1 MASRAQPAH
10 PRRAITSVAMAI
22 VLALTTP
29 AGARS
34 PLDIRLNEVQVIG
47 SHNSY
52 HIQPP
57 NVLINLY
64 LLFDPTAIY
73 LQYTHRPLEEQ
84 LDLLGIRQMELDIYA
99 DPSGGLHAEPLSL
112 EFLAG
117 QPVHLPALDPP
128 GMKVIHIADIDVAS
142 TCVTLVGC
150 LQAVK
155 SWSDTNPAHLPL
167 MILIEAKDDP
177 PPDIDFDF
185 VQPIPFGPAELD
197 AVDAEIRSVFSE
209 DALLTPDD
217 VRGSRP
223 TLEEA
228 VLRDGWPTLRE
239 ARGKVLFALD
249 NGGSKRADY
258 IAGHPSLAG
267 RVLFT
272 DSAPGTP
279 EAAFAKRNDSIGD
292 GPLIA
297 DLVRAGY
304 IVRTRA
310 DADTIE
316 ARNGDTTRRDA
327 ALASGA
333 QFVSTDYRELGPFGT
348 NYMVELPGGIVA
360 RCNPVSGPRGCLDTA
375 LENLTGEQPVG
386 GKRLV
391 VRDRDGNPSARMV
404 TARAADPLIETPIPG
419 SPDDPSIAGAVVEL
433 INPATGESATFELP
447 PGAGWRYIGGAGQR
461 GYVYGDP
468 TGTNGPCRSLSVRR
482 GRGLKALCTGANGD
496 IPFTLD
502 EPSQGTLAAAVTLG
516 GANRQCMTFGP
527 GTIVRDTQAAAGG
540 AGVFSAK
547 NAPPA
552 PCPQPGSP
560 SGAFLD
566 GGLALVD

>member
-1 MASRAQPAH
+1 
-10 PRRAITSVAMAI
+10 
-22 VLALTTP
+22 
-29 AGARS
+29 
-34 PLDIRLNEVQVIG
+34 
-47 SHNSY
+47 
-52 HIQPP
+52 
-57 NVLINLY
+57 
-64 LLFDPTAIY
+64 
-73 LQYTHRPLEEQ
+73 
-84 LDLLGIRQMELDIYA
+84 
-99 DPSGGLHAEPLSL
+99 
-112 EFLAG
+112 
-117 QPVHLPALDPP
+117 
-128 GMKVIHIADIDVAS
+128 
-142 TCVTLVGC
+142 
-150 LQAVK
+150 
-155 SWSDTNPAHLPL
+155 

-177 PPDIDFDF
+177 PPDLPPVFAF
-185 VQPIPFGPAELD
+185 VDPVPFGPAELD
-197 AVDAEIRSVFSE
+197 AIDAEIRSVFSE
-209 DALLTPDD
+209 DDLLTPDD

-279 EAAFAKRNDSIGD
+279 EAAFAKLNDSIGD
-292 GPLIA
+292 GPLITE
-297 DLVRAGY
+297 LVRAGF

-316 ARNGDTTRRDA
+316 ARSGDTTRRDA

-360 RCNPVSGPRGCLDTA
+360 RCNPVSAPRGCLDAA

-391 VRDRDGNPSARMV
+391 VRDKDGDPTARRI
-404 TARAADPLIETPIPG
+404 TARAADSFIETPLPG
-419 SPDDPSIAGAVVEL
+419 SADDPSIAGAVVEL
-433 INPATGESATFELP
+433 VNPVTGESATFTLP
-447 PGAGWRYIGGAGQR
+447 PGSGWRSIGGAGQR
-461 GYVYGDP
+461 GYAYSDR
-468 TGTNGPCRSLSVRR
+468 TGANGPCRSLSVRR
-482 GRGLKALCTGANGD
+482 GRGFKAVCVGSNGN

-502 EPSQGTLAAAVTLG
+502 EPSQGTLAATLTLG
-516 GANRQCMTFGP
+516 GANRHCMTFGA
-527 GTIVRDTQAAAGG
+527 GQIVQDTQATGG
-540 AGVFSAK
+540 NLGVFSGR

-566 GGLALVD
+566 RSAALVD

>member
-1 MASRAQPAH
+1 MVTRARPRL
-10 PRRAITSVAMAI
+10 PRRSITTVTLAIALGLAPPAM
-22 VLALTTP
+22 
-29 AGARS
+29 ARS
-34 PLDIRLNEVQVIG
+34 PLDVRLNEVQVIG

-52 HIQPP
+52 HIQPAP
-57 NVLINLY
+57 DLIDLF
-64 LLFDPTAIY
+64 LLFDPTAIF
-73 LQYTHRPLEEQ
+73 LEYTHRPLEEQ
-84 LDLLGIRQMELDIYA
+84 FALLGIRQIELDIYA

-117 QPVHLPALDPP
+117 QVVHLPELDPP
-128 GMKVIHIADIDVAS
+128 GMKVIHIADIDVVS
-142 TCVTLVGC
+142 TCATLVAC
-150 LQAVK
+150 LQVVK
-155 SWSDTNPAHLPL
+155 SWSDANPAHLPL

-177 PPDIDFDF
+177 PPDLPPIFTF
-185 VQPIPFGPAELD
+185 VQPIPFGPAEFD
-197 AVDAEIRSVFSE
+197 AVDTEIRSVFSE
-209 DALLTPDD
+209 DDLLTPDD

-223 TLEEA
+223 TLEDA

-258 IAGHPSLAG
+258 IAGHPSLTG

-279 EAAFAKRNDSIGD
+279 EAAFAKLNDSIGD

-310 DADTIE
+310 DADTVE
-316 ARNGDTTRRDA
+316 ARSGDTTSRDA

-348 NYMVELPGGIVA
+348 GYMVELPGGVVA
-360 RCNPVSGPRGCLDTA
+360 RCNPVSAPHGCLATA

-386 GKRLV
+386 GRRLV
-391 VRDRDGNPSARMV
+391 VRDSDGDATGRMI
-404 TARAADPLIETPIPG
+404 TATAVDPLIETPLPG
-419 SPDDPSIAGAVVEL
+419 SADDPSIAGAAVEL
-433 INPATGESATFELP
+433 VNPSTGESATFDLP
-447 PGAGWRYIGGAGQR
+447 PGAGWRYVGEAGLR
-461 GYVYGDP
+461 GYVYSDR
-468 TGTNGPCRSLSVRR
+468 TGANGPCRFLSVRR
-482 GRGLKALCTGANGD
+482 GRGFKAVCVGTNGD

-502 EPSQGTLAAAVTLG
+502 EPSQGTLAATVKLG
-516 GANRQCMTFGP
+516 NANRHCMTFGP
-527 GTIVRDTQAAAGG
+527 GQIVRDTQATG
-540 AGVFSAK
+540 ANVGVFSAK

-552 PCPQPGSP
+552 DCP
-560 SGAFLD
+560 
-566 GGLALVD
+566 AL